1 MAAKTAESKDPKK
14 TTRKV
19 KPNPTMSAT
28 PEKWTWQDAEQ
39 ALAKNTTN
47 RHLREGDVAKYARLM
62 GEKLWGAQGAKQGFK
77 ASAAPIIFDW
87 DENLIDGQHRLHGQV
102 KSRTTQYWYVLRD
115 VPPETQ
121 QIIDTGIAR
130 SAADALKFAGFQNYI
145 ILASVAR
152 WAWML
157 EQGVTSSGRVKVA
170 NDEIVDMVLRHPDLA
185 HSAAMGSYV
194 RSAGFV
200 PVHPTP
206 IGAAHWWIAQHNGHD
221 EAAIFMERMAHM
233 NREENGSAIL
243 ALLRR
248 FSQAREKN
256 EHIRTRV
263 QIAMIVKAWNL
274 DVERTFVHK
283 LPSRSRTG
291 EYPLPEVL
299 VRTESQEDT
308 FGPLPGTEVDE
319 DSLVEQTIEEP
330 EAS

>member
-1 MAAKTAESKDPKK
+1 
-14 TTRKV
+14 
-19 KPNPTMSAT
+19 MSEK
-28 PEKWTWQDAEQ
+28 PEKWTWQMAEESLSRN
-39 ALAKNTTN
+39 ATN

-62 GEKLWGAQGAKQGFK
+62 GEKLWGAPGAKQGFR
-77 ASAAPIIFDW
+77 ASAAPLVYDW
-87 DENLIDGQHRLHGQV
+87 DGNLIDGQHRLHAQV
-102 KSRTTQYWYVLRD
+102 KSRSTQYWYILRD

-130 SAADALKFAGFQNYI
+130 SASDALKFAGYGNYI

-170 NDEIVDMVLRHPDLA
+170 NDEVVDMVNRHPDLV

-194 RSAGFV
+194 RGAGFV
-200 PVHPTP
+200 PVNPTP
-206 IGAAHWWIAQHNGHD
+206 IGAAHWWIAQHSGHD
-221 EAAIFMERMAHM
+221 EAAIFMERLAHM
-233 NREENGSAIL
+233 QREEEGSAIL
-243 ALLRR
+243 ALLKR

-256 EHIRTRV
+256 EHIQTRI

-274 DVERTFVHK
+274 DVERAYVHR

-299 VRTESQEDT
+299 KRVESQEDT
-308 FGPLPGTEVDE
+308 FGPLPDHEVVEDDE
-319 DSLVEQTIEEP
+319 IEDEP
-330 EAS
+330 QDHQQAS